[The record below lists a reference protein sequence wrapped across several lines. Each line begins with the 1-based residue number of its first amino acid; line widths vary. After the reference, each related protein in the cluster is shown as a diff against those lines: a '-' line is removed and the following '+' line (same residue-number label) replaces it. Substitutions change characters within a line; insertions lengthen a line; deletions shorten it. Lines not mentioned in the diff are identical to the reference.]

1 MLEDDEDFT
10 EEFHCLYNIIDV
22 PEADNEDFVEEFHCL
37 YDNTD
42 VPEVDN
48 EFDLDTYNTYLNMEL
63 AIDMGCHEHPQ
74 YAKVT
79 KQLKDHCGN
88 PIGTANNNP
97 ILDTRMYKVEFADGS
112 KQALVANIIAENMFA
127 SIDKEGHQHLLN
139 CRGNPKR
146 SSVCSVIE

>member
-1 MLEDDEDFT
+1 MKVYQEKIASKFKEPRLLADIGTIPKLEDWGELL
-10 EEFHCLYNIIDV
+10 E
-22 PEADNEDFVEEFHCL
+22 DNEDFVEEFHRL

-127 SIDKEGHQHLLN
+127 SVDKEGH
-139 CRGNPKR
+139 
-146 SSVCSVIE
+146 